1 MLVIAPQCNGDLNQS
16 GHVDSE
22 FVDVTEKSRCTL
34 TMTTTKTSTVAM
46 DTLETRT
53 WTGEVNNV
61 QGEEEKGW
69 KFNGTSGSGWTMLC
83 LNQSRSSCSTSRI

>member
-1 MLVIAPQCNGDLNQS
+1 MQYGDLNQS

-22 FVDVTEKSRCTL
+22 FVNVTEKSRCTL

-53 WTGEVNNV
+53 WTGEVYNV
-61 QGEEEKGW
+61 QGEKERG
-69 KFNGTSGSGWTMLC
+69 GSLMVHLVQAGLC
-83 LNQSRSSCSTSRI
+83 CA

>member
-1 MLVIAPQCNGDLNQS
+1 MQYGDLNQS

-22 FVDVTEKSRCTL
+22 FVNVTEKSRCTL

-53 WTGEVNNV
+53 WTGEVYNE
-61 QGEEEKGW
+61 QGEEERGW
-69 KFNGTSGSGWTMLC
+69 KFNDKVIEFLSGHKPKYAKP
-83 LNQSRSSCSTSRI
+83 